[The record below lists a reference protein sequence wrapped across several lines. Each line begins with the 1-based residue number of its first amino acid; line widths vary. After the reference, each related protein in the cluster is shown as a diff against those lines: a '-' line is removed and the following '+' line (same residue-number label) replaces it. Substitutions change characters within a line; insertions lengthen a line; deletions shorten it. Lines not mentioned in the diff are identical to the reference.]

1 MFNVLYIII
10 NKVLTFRIKGVIIIL
25 NKFKGVDKMIE
36 TNIISSAE
44 RREKILE
51 LIENK
56 GKIFVNELIECFKG
70 ISPASI
76 RRDLRILESQGV
88 IERSYG
94 YVQLTKRDFLIP
106 SLERK
111 MKINVEEKK
120 RIAKAILE
128 LIEEGDTLFLD
139 TGSTLVYIAKELK
152 ALKGIMVITN
162 SIPVIKELE
171 KSPYIKIIG
180 IGGVYQFNEQCFVGS
195 IAEEYVS
202 RYKADKAIIGA
213 DGFSFEEGVTS
224 HDPENAGVT
233 RLVVE
238 NAETVIVAADYT
250 KIGVRGVVPIA
261 PIEKIDIV
269 VTNKELE
276 PEKVSI
282 LENNGIKVILT

>member
-1 MFNVLYIII
+1 MAIANI
-10 NKVLTFRIKGVIIIL
+10 
-25 NKFKGVDKMIE
+25 
-36 TNIISSAE
+36 TNSAD
-44 RREKILE
+44 RREKI
-51 LIENK
+51 IEIIEK
-56 GKIFVNELIECFKG
+56 KEKMPVNELIKNFKG
-70 ISPASI
+70 VSPASI
-76 RRDLRILESQGV
+76 RRDLRILEAQGI

-94 YVQLTKRDFLIP
+94 YVQLTKKNFPIP

-171 KSPYIKIIG
+171 RSPYIKIIG

-195 IAEEYVS
+195 TAEEYVN
-202 RYKADKAIIGA
+202 RYRVDKAIIGA

-233 RLVVE
+233 KLVAE

-250 KIGVRGVVPIA
+250 KIGTRGVVPIA
-261 PIEKIDIV
+261 PIEKIDIL
-269 VTNKELE
+269 VTNKELS
-276 PEKVSI
+276 PEKVST
-282 LENNGIKVILT
+282 LKEKGIKIILT

>member
-1 MFNVLYIII
+1 MRGI
-10 NKVLTFRIKGVIIIL
+10 
-25 NKFKGVDKMIE
+25 
-36 TNIISSAE
+36 TNSVE
-44 RREKILE
+44 RREKLLEILE
-51 LIENK
+51 KK
-56 GKIFVNELIECFKG
+56 GKISVNELINSFKG
-70 ISPASI
+70 VSPASI
-76 RRDLRILESQGV
+76 RRDLRILEAQEIV
-88 IERSYG
+88 ERNYG
-94 YVQLTKRDFLIP
+94 YVQLINKDFPIP

-111 MKINVEEKK
+111 MKINVPEKK
-120 RIAKAILE
+120 RIAKGVLD

-139 TGSTLVYIAKELK
+139 TGSTLVYVAKELK

-195 IAEEYVS
+195 TAEEYVN
-202 RYKADKAIIGA
+202 RYRVDKAIIGA

-233 RLVVE
+233 RLVAE

-250 KIGVRGVVPIA
+250 KIGTRGVVPIA
-261 PIEKIDIV
+261 PIEKIDIL
-269 VTNKELE
+269 VTNKELA

-282 LENNGIKVILT
+282 LKEKGIEVILT

>member
-1 MFNVLYIII
+1 MI
-10 NKVLTFRIKGVIIIL
+10 NSV
-25 NKFKGVDKMIE
+25 
-36 TNIISSAE
+36 E
-44 RREKILE
+44 RRERIIE
-51 LIENK
+51 IVENK
-56 GKIFVNELIECFKG
+56 GKVFVNELIKNFKG
-70 ISPASI
+70 VSPASL
-76 RRDLRILESQGV
+76 RRDLRILESQGI

-94 YVQLTKRDFLIP
+94 YVQLTKRDLPIP

-139 TGSTLVYIAKELK
+139 TGSTLVYIAKELRV
-152 ALKGIMVITN
+152 LKGIMVITN

-171 KSPYIKIIG
+171 RSPYIKIIG

-195 IAEEYVS
+195 TAEEYVS
-202 RYKADKAIIGA
+202 RYKVDKAIIGA

-233 RLVVE
+233 KLMVE
-238 NAETVIVAADYT
+238 NAGTVIVAADYT

-261 PIEKIDIV
+261 PIEEIDIV

-276 PEKVSI
+276 PEKVSM
-282 LENNGIKVILT
+282 LESNGIKVILT

>member
-1 MFNVLYIII
+1 
-10 NKVLTFRIKGVIIIL
+10 
-25 NKFKGVDKMIE
+25 MIV
-36 TNIISSAE
+36 NPIE
-44 RREKILE
+44 RREKI
-51 LIENK
+51 IETIK
-56 GKIFVNELIECFKG
+56 RKDKISVNELLRSFKEV
-70 ISPASI
+70 SPASI
-76 RRDLRILESQGV
+76 RRDLRILESQGI

-94 YVQLTKRDFLIP
+94 YIRLTNRDFPIP

-111 MKINVEEKK
+111 MKVNVEEKK
-120 RIAKAILE
+120 RIAKAVLN

-171 KSPYIKIIG
+171 KSPYIRIIG
-180 IGGVYQFNEQCFVGS
+180 IGGIYQFNEQCFVGS
-195 IAEEYVS
+195 IAEEYVR
-202 RYKADKAIIGA
+202 RYKVDKAIIGA
-213 DGFSFEEGVTS
+213 DGFSFDEGVTS

-250 KIGVRGVVPIA
+250 KIGTRGVIPIA

-276 PEKVSI
+276 SEKIST
-282 LENNGIKVILT
+282 LESNGIKVILT